1 MTVPT
6 NSSDGGARPRAARPL
21 ARRAGRR
28 VREACALALAL
39 LLAAC
44 SGDDEPP
51 LCPEV
56 YLVPDANRLVRF
68 AGPGRDL
75 TDVQFEAALQGADL
89 FCEYDEGVMEG
100 VLQVSFVASRGP
112 ADRRRLAAFTYFVAV
127 ATVDKE
133 VVAREEFRLAVPFEG
148 NRTRVAASEELTPR
162 IPIKPGESPL
172 DYRIFVGFSLSPEE
186 LRYNRANR

>member
-1 MTVPT
+1 V
-6 NSSDGGARPRAARPL
+6 
-21 ARRAGRR
+21 
-28 VREACALALAL
+28 ACAVVSAL

-44 SGDDEPP
+44 GSDNDVPP
-51 LCPEV
+51 PCPEV
-56 YLVPDANRLVRF
+56 FVVPDAARLVKF

-75 TDVQFEAALQGADL
+75 TDVQFEAALRGADL

-100 VLQVSFVASRGP
+100 VLQVNFVASRGP
-112 ADRRRLAAFTYFVAV
+112 ADSERLAPFTYFVAV
-127 ATVDKE
+127 ATADKE

-162 IPIKPGESPL
+162 IPIKPGESVL

-186 LRYNRANR
+186 LRYNRDNR